1 MAKNQ
6 YKYGVNKENKVAQ
19 TLRSK
24 KASVKR
30 VPASRGPADL
40 KVTFPTGTK
49 WNVQVKS
56 SRTSKVASPSK
67 RDIGRL
73 KQSSTK
79 SGATPVIAKVSPQ
92 RIEYISAR
100 TGRKLTPPS
109 RKNSVS
115 KHGSR
120 AS

>member
-1 MAKNQ
+1 MANNQ
-6 YKYGVNKENKVAQ
+6 YKYGVHKEKKVAK

-56 SRTSKVASPSK
+56 SRTSKAASPSK

-79 SGATPVIAKVSPQ
+79 SGATPVIAKVTSQ
-92 RIEYISAR
+92 GIEYISAR
-100 TGRKLTPPS
+100 TGKKLTPPP
-109 RKNSVS
+109 RKKAVR
-115 KHGSR
+115 KHGS
-120 AS
+120 